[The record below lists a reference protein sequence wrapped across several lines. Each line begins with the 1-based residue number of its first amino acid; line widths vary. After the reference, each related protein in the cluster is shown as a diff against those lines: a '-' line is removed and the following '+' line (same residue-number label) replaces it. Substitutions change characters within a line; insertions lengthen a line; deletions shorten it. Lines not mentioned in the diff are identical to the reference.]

1 MFVSFQNDSGIRFS
15 AHLYDAVMDKVEVR
29 PVTGWVTGD
38 DGLTQATIL
47 VADQGLQLRV
57 GQIQGFLAVIP
68 NGKEAEHQELL
79 DVKVEA
85 LKKVVAQAAAEKA
98 IAEQKA
104 ASVAKPSAS

>member
-15 AHLYDAVMDKVEVR
+15 AHLYDSVMDKVEVR

-68 NGKEAEHQELL
+68 NGKEAEYQELL

-85 LKKVVAQAAAEKA
+85 LKKA

-104 ASVAKPSAS
+104 ASVAKPSAF